1 MGLLNYDT
9 QLVFLEAL
17 GLLLGDRFLSP
28 YLSTSQ
34 FGFLLTIALQ
44 AWIFLQIKSRHHRQL
59 PASGVLASSTVHG
72 GY

>member
-9 QLVFLEAL
+9 QLVVLEAL

-28 YLSTSQ
+28 YLSTSE

-59 PASGVLASSTVHG
+59 PAVGGTGVGPVIG
-72 GY
+72 IY